1 MKTKVFLIYLIVV
14 GLAFCMLGAVVSL
27 ETTAVAADKSGDV
40 ITLSYN
46 HDGDSLGWPPT
57 MRFYISG
64 VMGATAIESLLR
76 YDESGNLAPFLAT
89 GWGVA
94 DDLKSITFTLRKGVK
109 FHDGTDFNAEAAKW
123 NLTMYNAE
131 GFKYL
136 RAIKS
141 IDIIDDYTIRC
152 NLSQFDNT
160 IMGYLTQMAGMM
172 VSPTAYKKHGKEWCE
187 KNPVG
192 TGPFKLVSRER
203 DVKSVWERNENY
215 WQEGKPYLKG
225 IKWVVIADPMT
236 KVASLKAGEIDVLLD
251 VSSKDAK
258 DLEASGKF
266 NIRSSPTRTIFLSG
280 DTGDPKSP
288 FADIKVRQAMEHAID
303 KQAIVDNFFFGYS
316 SASNQWVERVDPYYN
331 PDVVGRP
338 YNPQKAKELLAEAGY
353 PDGFKTK
360 LICINIPLFVDVFTA
375 VHAYL
380 KEVGI
385 DAKFE
390 LVGKSKWLKIA
401 IGGSWDGLLVV
412 GTTKKVPGFDAV
424 VKLLFG
430 TGTKLLAEQAHYD
443 DIDELM
449 YAALRAPT
457 YKEKLRLNHQLTK
470 IFFDK
475 YSHVTTV
482 ATQHQLIASRKGI
495 KDLGLLENPASPMVW
510 RPYSARIEK
519 K

>member
-1 MKTKVFLIYLIVV
+1 
-14 GLAFCMLGAVVSL
+14 
-27 ETTAVAADKSGDV
+27 
-40 ITLSYN
+40 
-46 HDGDSLGWPPT
+46 
-57 MRFYISG
+57 
-64 VMGATAIESLLR
+64 
-76 YDESGNLAPFLAT
+76 
-89 GWGVA
+89 
-94 DDLKSITFTLRKGVK
+94 
-109 FHDGTDFNAEAAKW
+109 
-123 NLTMYNAE
+123 
-131 GFKYL
+131 
-136 RAIKS
+136 
-141 IDIIDDYTIRC
+141 
-152 NLSQFDNT
+152 
-160 IMGYLTQMAGMM
+160 
-172 VSPTAYKKHGKEWCE
+172 
-187 KNPVG
+187 
-192 TGPFKLVSRER
+192 
-203 DVKSVWERNENY
+203 
-215 WQEGKPYLKG
+215 
-225 IKWVVIADPMT
+225 
-236 KVASLKAGEIDVLLD
+236 
-251 VSSKDAK
+251 
-258 DLEASGKF
+258 
-266 NIRSSPTRTIFLSG
+266 
-280 DTGDPKSP
+280 
-288 FADIKVRQAMEHAID
+288 VRQAMEHAID